1 MKKMLLMIASIV
13 PLSLIFNGRNFFNI
27 LAERSLGEYDES
39 FDLLFIGNALG
50 FTALRDASLPFM
62 LYTLTVAVVYLFM
75 FGHTMSD
82 NLNVSDIYVF
92 IRENKRT
99 KWFVKN
105 SARIYLQS
113 AVIVLV
119 NVVVIWLMTA
129 KMGVANQPGD
139 IGKIVGITMMMILY
153 IWILITTTNLFSALF
168 GSTIGLSVGAAA
180 HYAFVISARYG
191 FENTLIKNINPL
203 AVIFNM
209 SENRRSIV
217 TSVIVMGV
225 ILFAVCVIFCTYVNR
240 SDVSLNNKE
249 ILV

>member
-1 MKKMLLMIASIV
+1 MVRQKLGSY
-13 PLSLIFNGRNFFNI
+13 IFAERCYSPCQRGCDMVNDCQNGRC
-27 LAERSLGEYDES
+27 
-39 FDLLFIGNALG
+39 
-50 FTALRDASLPFM
+50 
-62 LYTLTVAVVYLFM
+62 
-75 FGHTMSD
+75 
-82 NLNVSDIYVF
+82 
-92 IRENKRT
+92 
-99 KWFVKN
+99 
-105 SARIYLQS
+105 
-113 AVIVLV
+113 
-119 NVVVIWLMTA
+119 
-129 KMGVANQPGD
+129 GD

>member
-1 MKKMLLMIASIV
+1 MF
-13 PLSLIFNGRNFFNI
+13 LSDSTAEQCREKICGGNKYPNVQYHHHGYPNYFSYIPGLIC
-27 LAERSLGEYDES
+27 
-39 FDLLFIGNALG
+39 NA
-50 FTALRDASLPFM
+50 
-62 LYTLTVAVVYLFM
+62 
-75 FGHTMSD
+75 H
-82 NLNVSDIYVF
+82 
-92 IRENKRT
+92 
-99 KWFVKN
+99 
-105 SARIYLQS
+105 
-113 AVIVLV
+113 
-119 NVVVIWLMTA
+119 
-129 KMGVANQPGD
+129 
-139 IGKIVGITMMMILY
+139 
-153 IWILITTTNLFSALF
+153 F

>member
-1 MKKMLLMIASIV
+1 MTEGYIK
-13 PLSLIFNGRNFFNI
+13 FNNGKRQRKVSQKPVSVYIYPRAVGGAFCGRI
-27 LAERSLGEYDES
+27 R
-39 FDLLFIGNALG
+39 
-50 FTALRDASLPFM
+50 
-62 LYTLTVAVVYLFM
+62 YLV
-75 FGHTMSD
+75 
-82 NLNVSDIYVF
+82 VSDI
-92 IRENKRT
+92 RT
-99 KWFVKN
+99 GEHQR
-105 SARIYLQS
+105 A